1 MKIHIISFLDDPYGF
16 TLDAGRGRTAF
27 NWLSKQIG
35 EKATVHLFMSL
46 VYHQLDLK
54 RESFS
59 STIVIVG
66 NDWAQSN
73 NINHIG
79 VWSEFPHGR
88 EFWRDLDAYFPSSTP
103 FSDSFKERLL
113 NRIYLP
119 TPLTI

>member
-1 MKIHIISFLDDPYGF
+1 MRIDISSFLDDPYGF
-16 TLDAGRGRTAF
+16 TLATGRGRTAF

-54 RESFS
+54 RESSS
-59 STIVIVG
+59 STIVSVG
-66 NDWAQSN
+66 NEWAQSP

-88 EFWRDLDAYFPSSTP
+88 DLWRRLDSYFPSSTP
-103 FSDSFKERLL
+103 FSAPLKEEIL
-113 NRIYLP
+113 NKIYLP
-119 TPLTI
+119 TTM